1 MATKEEI
8 LAHVVRPLTS
18 NYGSIK
24 DDPEAFRDLL
34 LRTLSNYTPMALDR
48 AVEKLVM
55 TRRYKTWPTIAE
67 IVEAAR
73 NVAGDKDK
81 PKYPHPMKG
90 ITADNFWQQSSLF
103 VERDFEARGTCLEY
117 VRKGTAE
124 WQAWAI
130 YFDILGLNNQLLNG
144 LGWYAP
150 TQWPWQFDTE
160 KGPDA
165 QPPID
170 FIEYDPEIPDTH
182 NPDFKPTEE
191 EKQRI
196 VEMWGKLKV
205 ELLKSSRQGAII

>member
-8 LAHVVRPLTS
+8 VSHVVRPLTA
-18 NYGSIK
+18 NYGPIK

-34 LRTLSNYTPMALDR
+34 IRTLSNYTPMALDR

-73 NVAGDKDK
+73 NVSGEKEK
-81 PKYPHPMKG
+81 TKYPTPMKG

-117 VRKGTAE
+117 VRKGTAQ

-130 YFDILGLNNQLLNG
+130 YFDILGLENHLLKT

-150 TQWPWQFDTE
+150 TMWPWQFDTE
-160 KGPDA
+160 KGPEA

-170 FIEYDPEIPDTH
+170 FIEYDPEVPEDVDHKI
-182 NPDFKPTEE
+182 TEA
-191 EKQRI
+191 EKQRV
-196 VEMWGKLKV
+196 VEMWTRLRG
-205 ELLKSSRQGAII
+205 ELLKNSRAQAII